1 MRVLFRGRI
10 STEHRNRRKSSNF
23 FSDNKELEVFYLD
36 SRISSRDEVL
46 RSSSSESDYLIS
58 AGKKHNE
65 STVSRHSTTRKDHWS
80 YYFASFDFLLDL
92 LIGKSYKD
100 IVMEIELSNLG
111 EPQILQFYTAFNIGL
126 DEPMMNIL
134 NSALRASTTS
144 DLALSEDRD
153 SFDSNHPG
161 THFSGAE
168 STELLRVESTSSL
181 ATSVSAISNANVLAE
196 SSQDQ
201 AYLPIWR
208 IVASERSW
216 HPLLS
221 AIFKRFTRY
230 IRPYF
235 PQSRSDDQFY
245 ESIRL
250 QPISSGHYICTMLV
264 SGLCNTCFYLFHCLA
279 WSHLTQGIQ
288 CTTTLQQVYLSW
300 LYMTTIAQFMLH
312 VFQLPSRVQLHFRC
326 WESSSAADTDG
337 SILILRTM
345 VQGDDWLYNRA
356 LNCVIFSIAIFNL
369 ILSELYMWSSVG
381 STSDPIRDL
390 VVSLAATDMLSF
402 WVKAFVAVIFSI
414 SMSSSHV
421 LRDAKRRGLSKWDLA
436 ELPTCVF
443 TSASEVKTCDC
454 SICLSSFTCG
464 EELISLPCD
473 LKHSFHA
480 GCIRQW
486 LQRQNSC
493 PLCQKIV

>member
-1 MRVLFRGRI
+1 LDGDELI
-10 STEHRNRRKSSNF
+10 TTIATTSSNDF
-23 FSDNKELEVFYLD
+23 QKIETRDKNELFGMSL
-36 SRISSRDEVL
+36 SSPSL
-46 RSSSSESDYLIS
+46 
-58 AGKKHNE
+58 
-65 STVSRHSTTRKDHWS
+65 
-80 YYFASFDFLLDL
+80 FDAN
-92 LIGKSYKD
+92 
-100 IVMEIELSNLG
+100 V
-111 EPQILQFYTAFNIGL
+111 
-126 DEPMMNIL
+126 DEP
-134 NSALRASTTS
+134 
-144 DLALSEDRD
+144 
-153 SFDSNHPG
+153 
-161 THFSGAE
+161 
-168 STELLRVESTSSL
+168 
-181 ATSVSAISNANVLAE
+181 
-196 SSQDQ
+196 SQGQ
-201 AYLPIWR
+201 ADLPIWR
-208 IVASERSW
+208 IIASERSW

-250 QPISSGHYICTMLV
+250 QPVSSGHYIRTMLV

-279 WSHLTQGIQ
+279 WSYLTQGIQ

-300 LYMTTIAQFMLH
+300 LYMTTIAQFVLH

-414 SMSSSHV
+414 STSSSHV

-443 TSASEVKTCDC
+443 TSASEVKNCDC